1 MKQKSLWQPGA
12 DACRAIS
19 VQEVLVMLECIL
31 TSKLCVCVCVCY
43 AKERSFC
50 YILYFKLLDFQGYIC
65 GTDENHLNIS

>member
-1 MKQKSLWQPGA
+1 
-12 DACRAIS
+12 
-19 VQEVLVMLECIL
+19 MLECIL